1 VSGQDAGV
9 ASILE
14 DLDSSAAWIAT
25 AISSSGYRADFSAA
39 SLWEVD
45 RFIDEQAPGGKPK
58 RWGLLSRDLGTR
70 LFSLGAYVGDVV
82 RREVGGEWEV
92 DDDDPNAEV
101 NVAIRLPDGSLIW
114 PVQRVMKR
122 LTHGA
127 EDGIAA
133 YASVLGVA
141 VGPRP
146 PAPTGRGRSERGG
159 RRH

>member
-1 VSGQDAGV
+1 VIRQDAQV

-14 DLDSSAAWIAT
+14 DLDSSAAWIAK
-25 AISSSGYRADFSAA
+25 ALSASGYRVDFSAA

-45 RFIDEQAPGGKPK
+45 RFLEEQTSSGKPK

-82 RREVGGEWEV
+82 RREVGGEWRV
-92 DDDDPNAEV
+92 DDDDPHAEV
-101 NVAIRLPDGSLIW
+101 NVQLRLPDGSVVW

-122 LTHGA
+122 LTNGA

-133 YASVLGVA
+133 YASVLGVP
-141 VGPRP
+141 VGPPP
-146 PAPTGRGRSERGG
+146 PAPRSNGRSDRSG